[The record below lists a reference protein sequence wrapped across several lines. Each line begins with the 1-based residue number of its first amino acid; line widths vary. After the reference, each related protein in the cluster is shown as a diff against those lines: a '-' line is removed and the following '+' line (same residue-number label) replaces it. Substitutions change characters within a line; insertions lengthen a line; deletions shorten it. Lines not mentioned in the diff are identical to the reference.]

1 MYLQLSAQAF
11 WGDNEAVGW
20 LALDCATATASRPKK
35 VMIPLDFI
43 LIATNL

>member
-20 LALDCATATASRPKK
+20 LDCATATASRPKK
-35 VMIPLDFI
+35 AMIPLDFI